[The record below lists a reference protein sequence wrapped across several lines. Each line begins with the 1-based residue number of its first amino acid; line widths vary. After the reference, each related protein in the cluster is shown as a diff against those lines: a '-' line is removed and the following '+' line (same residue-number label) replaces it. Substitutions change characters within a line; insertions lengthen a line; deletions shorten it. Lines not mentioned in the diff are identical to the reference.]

1 MRAIA
6 PEGMAVA
13 RDGIGV
19 SRRELLRRSLG
30 AGVFLV
36 LAEWLA
42 GTLGFLWPQTAIA
55 GLRVRVGTLADI
67 EAANPGLPVADGFPA
82 YVPQAKAFVVLVEP
96 GDGFRPGS
104 DATGTGAGVN
114 VIALSQR
121 CPHLGCRPEPCLED
135 WWMHCPCHQSRYD
148 RLGIKPAGLTYGP
161 APRSMDRYAVEV
173 SDTGVLTVDM
183 GRIVMGPLPI
193 ALGQPGVIPPRLWRC
208 STPRVGPLRKRRPT
222 LPRSMPRG

>member
-1 MRAIA
+1 
-6 PEGMAVA
+6 MASKPDTKSA
-13 RDGIGV
+13 ANFKSDDSALI
-19 SRRELLRRSLG
+19 RELALLLDETSLT
-30 AGVFLV
+30 
-36 LAEWLA
+36 E
-42 GTLGFLWPQTAIA
+42 IEIERA

-183 GRIVMGPLPI
+183 ARIVMGPLPI
-193 ALGQPGVIPPRLWRC
+193 ALGQPGVIPPRVEHGCL
-208 STPRVGPLRKRRPT
+208 
-222 LPRSMPRG
+222 